1 MLLFEENGYFFSIL
15 IKFYGLFYC
24 KEIIYDFLEEYKLY
38 YWLFECNIVFFI
50 NRKKFFKI

>member
-24 KEIIYDFLEEYKLY
+24 KEIIYDFLEEYKY
-38 YWLFECNIVFFI
+38 YWLFECNIVYFI
-50 NRKKFFKI
+50 NRKKNFKI